1 MAHGSL
7 SGASFVGW
15 RIVRVL
21 TGAGVWT
28 KTEGKAEIVQRVLER
43 VDAEKAE
50 ATVDSDREA
59 IFAMIRGNAGFARFN
74 RTIRDA
80 LRRSFERVVIAQR
93 RL

>member
-1 MAHGSL
+1 M
-7 SGASFVGW
+7 
-15 RIVRVL
+15 
-21 TGAGVWT
+21 
-28 KTEGKAEIVQRVLER
+28 LER

-80 LRRSFERVVIAQR
+80 LRRSFEHVVIAQR